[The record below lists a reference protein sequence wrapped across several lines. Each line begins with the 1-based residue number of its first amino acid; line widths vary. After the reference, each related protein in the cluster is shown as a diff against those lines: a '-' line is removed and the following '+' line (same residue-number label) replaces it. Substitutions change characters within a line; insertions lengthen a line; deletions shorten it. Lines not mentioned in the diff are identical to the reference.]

1 MADPDEQVIRFSVKE
16 LFLDLKADLKRI
28 EGKLEHVATQADL
41 DAVVT
46 RVTAL
51 ETSSA
56 SAAAVN
62 AYKKWLIGL
71 GLALGADIALGFL
84 PVVK

>member
-1 MADPDEQVIRFSVKE
+1 MADPDEQVVKFSVKE

-46 RVTAL
+46 RVAAL

-71 GLALGADIALGFL
+71 ALALGADIALGFL